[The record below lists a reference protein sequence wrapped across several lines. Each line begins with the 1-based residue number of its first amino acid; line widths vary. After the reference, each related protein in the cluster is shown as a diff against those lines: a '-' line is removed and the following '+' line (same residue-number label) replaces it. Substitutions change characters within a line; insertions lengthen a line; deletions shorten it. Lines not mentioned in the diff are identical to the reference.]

1 MTPTHATVA
10 LPTRPETRQPLRW
23 GWLIIGLFLLGGLA
37 FSLIVPPFETPD
49 EPFHYGFARHIA
61 QGNGLPVQDPEN
73 TGPWAQEG
81 SQAPLYYLLTGLA
94 TSFIDQSDF
103 PKLAVRNP
111 RANIGDPLHP
121 GNKNFMLYAGRWQP
135 LQGSNLALHVG
146 RWLSLLLG
154 AVTLWAIWRLA
165 RCAFPHTGMLPLLTM
180 ALVAAIPQFLFLS
193 ASFSNDNAVI
203 AVSAFTLFWLARL
216 LAKADDNAIRRW
228 EWGVLGVALGVAAL
242 SKLQGLG
249 LIPLSGLVVLWL
261 AWRRRTW
268 RILLNAVLFAG
279 IPTIVIAGWW
289 YWRNIVLYGDWSGLS
304 HLMEINGR
312 REGDLDWRDFW
323 PEFTGLRFSV
333 WGVFGWFNI
342 LLPEWFYRVMDAVTG
357 IGLVGAALATGRAV
371 RRQASPE
378 APHSPTLRPSPL
390 APHIAIMLWI
400 WLAMMFALLLYW
412 TAQATGS
419 QGRLLFPALPAFA
432 VLLTAGIDFWLC
444 WLPRLARSAVWIGLL
459 ALLVGM
465 SIYTA
470 GWLLP
475 NAYWA
480 PSPVAAI
487 PAGAR
492 PVDLRYGDEQII
504 RLAGVE
510 IAQERVQ
517 AGATVPVTLYFQAPE
532 KLDHDYQLFVQ
543 LLDEEGVEIA
553 NLTTHPGWGRNPTT
567 FWKAGAIYADRYLLP
582 APGAIANWSPL
593 AARLYVGFIDPAT
606 EGAPGQRGEF
616 LPLPAYD
623 ASGAMVTPFA
633 GTVVVTPRDAPV
645 LDAPNAITAG
655 SEFGGVI
662 RLAQAAVSADAGGW
676 RVQLLWEALGAPA
689 TDYTAF
695 VHVVDAAGR
704 QVAGFDQ
711 APARER
717 FPTRLWRAGDRVLS
731 NFEITL
737 EQPLPAGRYELWVG
751 LYESASAGALRLP
764 VTTPGALRSGDG
776 QVQLEAVESAP
787 AVGVRATAPAT
798 HIPMSVA
805 QRSPGKAMAQSPQT
819 PPGRRRIDGW
829 GAVVGFMQ
837 QVTGLA
843 L

>member
-1 MTPTHATVA
+1 MTATRAAVA
-10 LPTRPETRQPLRW
+10 LATPAERRQPPRW

-37 FSLIVPPFETPD
+37 YSLITPPFETPD

-94 TSFIDQSDF
+94 TSFIDQNDF
-103 PKLAVRNP
+103 AELAVRNP
-111 RANIGDPLHP
+111 RANIGDPLYP

-154 AVTLWAIWRLA
+154 AVTLWATWRLA
-165 RCAFPHTGMLPLLTM
+165 RCAFPHDETLPLLSM

-203 AVSAFTLFWLARL
+203 AASAFTLFWLARL
-216 LAKADDNAIRRW
+216 LAKADNAAIRRW

-261 AWRRRTW
+261 AWRRHAW
-268 RILLNAVLFAG
+268 RILLDAVLYAG
-279 IPTIVIAGWW
+279 MPAIIIAGWW
-289 YWRNIVLYGDWSGLS
+289 YWRNVVLYGDWSGLA

-312 REGDLDWRDFW
+312 REGGIEWRDFW
-323 PEFTGLRFSV
+323 PEFAGLRFSM

-342 LLPEWFYRVMDAVTG
+342 LLPEWFYRVMDGVTV
-357 IGLVGAALATGRAV
+357 IGLVGAALATGSAV
-371 RRQASPE
+371 RRRARSEGRQAAGGAGHPASGVHSLPAAQPSSR
-378 APHSPTLRPSPL
+378 APRIL
-390 APHIAIMLWI
+390 IMLWV
-400 WLAMMFALLLYW
+400 WLAMMAALLLYW

-419 QGRLLFPALPAFA
+419 QGRLFFPALPAFA
-432 VLLTAGIDFWLC
+432 VLLIAGGDFWLR
-444 WLPRLARSAVWIGLL
+444 WLPRLTRSAVWMGLL

-465 SIYTA
+465 SIYTT

-475 NAYWA
+475 DAYRA
-480 PSPVAAI
+480 PSPVAAM
-487 PAGAR
+487 PASAR
-492 PVDLRYGDEQII
+492 PVDLRYGDGQII
-504 RLAGVE
+504 RLVGVE
-510 IAQERVQ
+510 IGQERVK
-517 AGATVPVTLYFQAPE
+517 AGATVPVTLYFQATE
-532 KLDHDYQLFVQ
+532 KLKHDYQLFVQ
-543 LLDEEGVEIA
+543 LLDEEGVEVA
-553 NLTTHPGWGRNPTT
+553 NVTTHPGWGRNPTT
-567 FWKAGAIYADRYLLP
+567 FWEAGAIYADRYLLP
-582 APGAIANWSPL
+582 VTGAIAEWSPL
-593 AARLYVGFIDPAT
+593 AARLYVGFIDPAS

-623 ASGAMVTPFA
+623 AAGVVVTPFA

-662 RLAQAAVSADAGGW
+662 RLAQAAVNADAGGW
-676 RVQLLWEALGAPA
+676 RVRLLWEALGTPA

-695 VHVVDAAGR
+695 VHVMDAAGR

-731 NFEITL
+731 DFEIVR

-751 LYESASAGALRLP
+751 LYESASGGALRLP
-764 VTTPGALRSGDG
+764 VTRAGALRSGDG
-776 QVQLEAVESAP
+776 QVQVGEVEIA
-787 AVGVRATAPAT
+787 GE
-798 HIPMSVA
+798 
-805 QRSPGKAMAQSPQT
+805 G
-819 PPGRRRIDGW
+819 
-829 GAVVGFMQ
+829 
-837 QVTGLA
+837 
-843 L
+843 